1 MSDTIYDAIIIGAG
15 PAGLTSALYLLRD
28 GKSVMVLEGNGI
40 GGQIAQSPRLENYP
54 SILSISGTDFADA
67 LFNQVTELG
76 AEIDFAEV
84 LEIIQGEGEFA
95 VKSEYEVYH
104 GKSVIIASGCK
115 HRHLGLAREEEL
127 VGHGVSYCATC
138 DGAFYQGKNVALL
151 GGNDRVLED
160 ALYLAGIASNVHLFV
175 PSDPNFSF
183 SLLQECSSLSNFHL
197 HSHADILKIS
207 GDAKVDSI
215 LVKEGMD
222 THSLPIDGVFP
233 MKEGVSASGFLNGLS
248 PEKEKQF
255 LVVNEDMMTSIPGI
269 FACGDV
275 VKKKLRQIVNAAGEA
290 AVAASMAIRYVR
302 SH

>member
-1 MSDTIYDAIIIGAG
+1 MKEWDVVVIGG
-15 PAGLTSALYLLRD
+15 GVAGLTAGIYLKRSNL
-28 GKSVMVLEGNGI
+28 KAVVMERGMPGGI
-40 GGQIAQSPRLENYP
+40 LNNIHRIDNYP
-54 SILSISGTDFADA
+54 GIPKISGPNLAMNILMQA
-67 LFNQVTELG
+67 QELG
-76 AEIDFAEV
+76 VDIEEEDVSKVERTEKGFLIHGYEDHFAK
-84 LEIIQGEGEFA
+84 A
-95 VKSEYEVYH
+95 
-104 GKSVIIASGCK
+104 VIIATGMSSPSSKIPG
-115 HRHLGLAREEEL
+115 EEEFL
-127 VGHGVSYCATC
+127 GRGVSYCATC
-138 DGAFYQGKNVALL
+138 DGAFYKGKNVALL

-197 HSHADILKIS
+197 HSHGDILKIS

-215 LVKEGMD
+215 LVKEGAD

-255 LVVNEDMMTSIPGI
+255 LVVDEDMMTSIPGI